1 MRKTSSSRSARRA
14 GQISLAVLVVALLPS
29 MALAASNNVSG
40 GLVSDSTEVAATLS
54 RFHAALAAG
63 DSATVLTLLSPDLQV
78 LESGGIESLGD
89 YRAHHLAADI
99 EFART
104 VPSTRKLVRLT
115 VQGDV
120 AWVVSESTT
129 QGQSAGRTINS
140 VGAELAVLRRG
151 TTGWRIVAIHWSS
164 RNRRSPPAH

>member
-1 MRKTSSSRSARRA
+1 MRKPSWCRSARRV
-14 GQISLAVLVVALLPS
+14 GQVSLAIL
-29 MALAASNNVSG
+29 LAAVFVTVSPSRALG
-40 GLVSDSTEVAATLS
+40 ASDSADVAATMS
-54 RFHAALAAG
+54 RFHPTLAAG

-78 LESGGIESLGD
+78 LESGGIESLAD

-99 EFART
+99 AFART
-104 VPSTRKLVRLT
+104 VPSTRRVVRLT

-129 QGQSAGRTINS
+129 QGESAGRPINA

-164 RNRRSPPAH
+164 RNRRSPPSR

>member
-1 MRKTSSSRSARRA
+1 LPAA
-14 GQISLAVLVVALLPS
+14 LFVALFATVS
-29 MALAASNNVSG
+29 SGRALAARGDPRGDVAF
-40 GLVSDSTEVAATLS
+40 LRSDSADVAAALS

-63 DSATVLTLLSPDLQV
+63 DSATALTLLSPDLEV
-78 LESGGIESLGD
+78 LESGGIESLAD

-99 EFART
+99 EFARS
-104 VPSTRKLVRLT
+104 VSSTRKLIRVTVR
-115 VQGDV
+115 GDV

-151 TTGWRIVAIHWSS
+151 TTGWRIAAIHWSS
-164 RNRRSPPAH
+164 RNRRNPPAH